1 MARAADETFDQSI
14 IDNRLPSVGHLFRDR
29 VSRSGSREAFRF
41 PRGEDWSSLTWDQTA
56 ERAYALA
63 AGLIDLGLEPEERVA
78 LASSTRIE
86 WVLADLAVM
95 VAGGATTTIY
105 PTTLSDDVAFIIA
118 DSGSR
123 FVIAEDAAQLAKLEE
138 RRGEIAEVAKVIL
151 IEGQSDDDWVLTLD
165 EVEALGRTRLA
176 SEPELI
182 DTRIDGITPE
192 HLATII
198 YTSGTTARPKGVL
211 LKHSAWTYV
220 AASVDSVKLLS
231 EDDLQY
237 LWLPLAHVFGK
248 MLVVLPLQMGFANVV
263 DGRVDKIVEN
273 VGVVKPTFMGA
284 APRIFEKAY
293 ARITMMI
300 ADDGGAKE
308 KLFNW
313 AIGVGRKV
321 AALRREGKKPGF
333 ALGLQYGVA
342 NKLLGKVRERFG
354 GRIRFF
360 ISGSAALNTDVAE
373 WFEAVGLLILEG
385 YGLTESSAA
394 SVVNRP
400 ATASYQIGSVGW
412 PLPGTEVKIAPDGEV
427 LMRSPG
433 IMSGYHNQPE
443 ATADVIDGDGW
454 FATGDI
460 GELDADGFLKI
471 TDRKK
476 DLFKTSGGK
485 YVAPSLVESQFKG
498 ICPYVSQLVV
508 EGDGRNFVSALITLD
523 PEAIQGWAEKNG
535 LGDKS
540 YAQIVTSDEA
550 RAMVQGYVDQLNE
563 QINNWSRI
571 RQFII
576 LDHDLTIEDGALT
589 PSMKLKRKVVVRRYK
604 EQLDE
609 LYPTS

>member
-443 ATADVIDGDGW
+443 ATAEVIDGDGW